1 MYEYSSVS
9 ASSYDPGALVAKLNE
24 AAADGWDVVSI
35 VPTGGDVSAFLR
47 RDLDAELDEAIA
59 EEVALEDAIAEEE
72 AIGRPRRSSPPRTA
86 LVAEEMRK
94 RPSSRKRPRA
104 RSRKRPRRR
113 RQASRPSP
121 TMQLRW
127 RPAPGPPT
135 VPRAHRPSRP
145 AWSRSPR
152 WPRSPSRSRSPPAGR
167 RRPPPRTRALRRRLR
182 LPRRTR
188 RPLRSHPRSG
198 ANRAEPVPAPPAA
211 APEPAP
217 VVTTPAGWYPD
228 PAGRARAALLGQH
241 AVDRARGPAGPAV
254 HGPARPLSLRPDPAG
269 IDVPGCRTSE
279 VAPGLIARQPRRH
292 APRRSVTPASSA
304 ETVRAAPSS
313 ATRGSSRPSSA
324 RGSPSAQRP
333 ALGPRA

>member
-72 AIGRPRRSSPPRTA
+72 AIEEAEAELAAEDA
-86 LVAEEMRK
+86 LGGAEEPDRGSG
-94 RPSSRKRPRA
+94 RRA
-104 RSRKRPRRR
+104 FVEEVAAEEARR
-113 RQASRPSP
+113 AAVDDV
-121 TMQLRW
+121 LRW

-135 VPRAHRPSRP
+135 VPRRPHRPSRP

-167 RRPPPRTRALRRRLR
+167 RRPPPRTRALRRRR
-182 LPRRTR
+182 LPRGRHAR
-188 RPLRSHPRSG
+188 CGAVPRSG
-198 ANRAEPVPAPPAA
+198 ARTGARAPAAAA

-228 PAGRARAALLGQH
+228 PAGRYELRYWDSTQWTEH
-241 AVDRARGPAGPAV
+241 GPAGPAV

-269 IDVPGCRTSE
+269 IDVPE
-279 VAPGLIARQPRRH
+279 AA
-292 APRRSVTPASSA
+292 
-304 ETVRAAPSS
+304 VRA
-313 ATRGSSRPSSA
+313 RLR
-324 RGSPSAQRP
+324 
-333 ALGPRA
+333 RA